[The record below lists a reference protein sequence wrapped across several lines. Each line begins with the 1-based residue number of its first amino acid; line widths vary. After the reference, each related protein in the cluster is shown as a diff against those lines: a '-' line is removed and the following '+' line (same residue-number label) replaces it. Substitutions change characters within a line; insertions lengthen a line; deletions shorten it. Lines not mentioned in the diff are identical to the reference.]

1 MDQSIFRDVAL
12 ERLSVPDGLDR
23 LLRVTDSKAWM
34 ARLAVSCLI
43 APALVWVYIRR
54 IPLVVSGQA

>member
-23 LLRVTDSKAWM
+23 L
-34 ARLAVSCLI
+34 